1 MPAGPSMTAAAAPDQ
16 RGGPQSDDGTRDTAP
31 TVDGL
36 RRFEQP
42 GSLEFEF
49 EEHLLVLAVA

>member
-1 MPAGPSMTAAAAPDQ
+1 MTAAAAPDQ